1 MSDLEKVLKDFGI
14 PPLTDLELND
24 QVLLS
29 EYSRTG
35 NQLFLNGVIMR
46 ALGHNISLTKQ
57 IIAVV
62 EINDN
67 LIALLKSQ
75 DTRIKELEEKI
86 GTMYSF
92 QKVSKKLN

>member
-1 MSDLEKVLKDFGI
+1 
-14 PPLTDLELND
+14 
-24 QVLLS
+24 
-29 EYSRTG
+29 
-35 NQLFLNGVIMR
+35 MR